1 MSNEQMSMKR
11 PRVRRAQTRERLIE
25 AAGEVIGERGIAA
38 ATLDEIAAR
47 VGLTKGAIYDNFESK
62 DDLILAM
69 VIAKA
74 ARASVPEFAP
84 GSSLKQKMRAI
95 GQAIAAFAPAA
106 NAQGIASA
114 ELDLYALTHEAMRS
128 RLAGFYVRRID
139 MTAVMLAEIDKST
152 PLPMPVDQFAT
163 LVCVVA
169 TGLIHLRLWSPE
181 RITDAF
187 IVSAFEALAPEGT

>member
-1 MSNEQMSMKR
+1 MSNEQMSTKR
-11 PRVRRAQTRERLIE
+11 PRVRRARTRERLIE
-25 AAGEVIGERGIAA
+25 AAGQVMGEKGVAA

-47 VGLTKGAIYDNFESK
+47 VGLTKGAIYDNFDSK
-62 DDLILAM
+62 EDLILA
-69 VIAKA
+69 VVLASA
-74 ARASVPEFAP
+74 AQPTAPSFAP

-95 GQAIAAFAPAA
+95 GQAIADYAPAA
-106 NAQGIASA
+106 NEQGIASA
-114 ELDLYALTHEAMRS
+114 ELDLYALTHEAMRT

-139 MTAVMLAEIDKST
+139 YTALMFAEIAKST

-163 LVCVVA
+163 LVSVVA

-187 IVSAFEALAPEGT
+187 IVSAFEALVPDEP